1 MARVYCDPCMCLREM
16 QVLYLEVLLPNP
28 KVNFFRNCSAGI
40 CLTWNDFNCFSL
52 LQFALSL
59 SQSSVIHLT
68 QAVFVIAACTQPVTI
83 QCHPYWVFQFYYSVP
98 SKLKLCLSLQLV
110 LSLSLSSAIHLTQAV
125 FVIAERPHFNQQ
137 GKVCVHLG
145 HPWVP
150 VHMDLHLCCLQPAS
164 HPVGQ
169 AYLLRAHRGPHR
181 TGLKILPF
189 LRLVT
194 G

>member
-1 MARVYCDPCMCLREM
+1 MVEFLIRMVQILQQSLLWPVYCDPCMCLREM

-28 KVNFFRNCSAGI
+28 KVNFLRNCSAGI

-59 SQSSVIHLT
+59 SQSSV
-68 QAVFVIAACTQPVTI
+68 
-83 QCHPYWVFQFYYSVP
+83 
-98 SKLKLCLSLQLV
+98 
-110 LSLSLSSAIHLTQAV
+110 IHLTQAV